1 MVQMMIRQLVTRPW
15 TTRPRTMRAIA
26 AASVFGAIL
35 FAILFAILGVPGV
48 ARAEDTPT
56 GDPANGKRLYLADG
70 CFQCHGR
77 AGQGGAFNYATPA
90 LAQTALPVDSFI
102 AFLREAP
109 NDMPSF
115 SSTVLSDRD
124 AADIHAFLQ
133 SLPGPRPAKDIPLL
147 NQ

>member
-1 MVQMMIRQLVTRPW
+1 MMIRQYATRPGII
-15 TTRPRTMRAIA
+15 RAIA
-26 AASVFGAIL
+26 AASVL
-35 FAILFAILGVPGV
+35 FAVVGTSGA
-48 ARAEDTPT
+48 ARAEDPP
-56 GDPANGKRLYLADG
+56 GDAANGKRLYLADG
-70 CFQCHGR
+70 CFECHGR
-77 AGQGGAFNYATPA
+77 AGQGGRFNYLTPA
-90 LAQTALPVDSFI
+90 LAQEALPVDSFI

-115 SSTVLSDRD
+115 SASVLSDKD

>member
-1 MVQMMIRQLVTRPW
+1 MVQMMIRQLATELTR
-15 TTRPRTMRAIA
+15 RRTMRAIA
-26 AASVFGAIL
+26 AASVLGAIL
-35 FAILFAILGVPGV
+35 IAIIGGFHA

-56 GDPANGKRLYLADG
+56 GDPVNGKRLYLADG
-70 CFQCHGR
+70 CFECHGR
-77 AGQGGAFNYATPA
+77 AGQGGNFNYATPA
-90 LAQTALPVDSFI
+90 LAQIALPVDSFV

-115 SSTVLSDRD
+115 SSNVLSDKD

-133 SLPGPRPAKDIPLL
+133 SLPGSRPAKDIPLL

>member
-1 MVQMMIRQLVTRPW
+1 
-15 TTRPRTMRAIA
+15 MRVIA
-26 AASVFGAIL
+26 AASVYLAMIGIFGA
-35 FAILFAILGVPGV
+35 
-48 ARAEDTPT
+48 ARAEDPPP
-56 GDPANGKRLYLADG
+56 GDAANGKRLYLADG
-70 CFQCHGR
+70 CFECHGR
-77 AGQGGAFNYATPA
+77 AGQGGRFNYLTPA
-90 LAQTALPVDSFI
+90 LAQEALPVDSFI

-115 SSTVLSDRD
+115 SANVLSDKD

>member
-1 MVQMMIRQLVTRPW
+1 MMIRQYATRPG
-15 TTRPRTMRAIA
+15 TIRAIA
-26 AASVFGAIL
+26 AASVL
-35 FAILFAILGVPGV
+35 FAVVGTSGA
-48 ARAEDTPT
+48 ARAEDPP
-56 GDPANGKRLYLADG
+56 GDAANGKRLYLADG
-70 CFQCHGR
+70 CFECHGR
-77 AGQGGAFNYATPA
+77 AGQGGRFNYLTPA
-90 LAQTALPVDSFI
+90 LAQEALPVDSFI

-115 SSTVLSDRD
+115 SAAVLSDKD